1 MVTEY
6 YGLRCKTAMG
16 WKVIVMDI
24 RDGSKV
30 SQLSY
35 ILDSACSK
43 NFSDFDGEIWREN

>member
-1 MVTEY
+1 VVTEY

-24 RDGSKV
+24 RDGSKL

-43 NFSDFDGEIWREN
+43 NFSDFDGEI